1 MAASI
6 FLLGNGLQ
14 AQDLE
19 RAKPKLPE
27 AARAEVKPK
36 NEVEPSNSSAAS
48 SGSDT
53 VLLAKLEGIVF
64 VSSIEKVNKEG
75 RKDKGVRVES
85 LPLLSED
92 PSFLKAV
99 EGYLEDSLSFSKL
112 NEISRLAVQ
121 IYLKKGRPV
130 VDVFVPEQSI
140 EGGTVQWV
148 VMEGKL
154 GEIRAVGNKWFRG
167 DVLTDDI
174 RSKRGGII
182 NGRTVEADAAW
193 LNQNPFRQV
202 VPTFVRG
209 KEVGYTDI
217 ELRTQDRFPLRV
229 YTGYEDNGSD
239 MTGDERWMAGFNW
252 GDAFFL
258 DHILSYQ
265 FTTSSNGWHSK
276 AHSGSYTIPVPT
288 LKHRMTFSGSYGTS
302 NADVPA
308 PFQMGGESWQV
319 GGRYNIPLP
328 TPQAW
333 SWLTHEASWGFDFK
347 QSNNNL
353 EFGGTQVFD
362 TVTDVAQWTAGYTL
376 STTDPLGTTR
386 LSANAFWSPGQWA
399 SHNHDHQFLAARNDS
414 QADYAYVNVGGE
426 RVTRLP
432 WDFSSVTKGSFQFS
446 DRNLLSSETLGVGG
460 SNSVRG
466 YDEREANGDEGWLF
480 SQELRTPAVNPLVE
494 MGWTKARDSLQFLAF
509 WDYGVAEQWKPMW
522 LQNKDVELS
531 SAGGGLRY
539 GVSSYMSVKFD
550 YGWQLIDSGANR
562 RYDSRGHLSVMFS
575 Y

>member
-1 MAASI
+1 MAVV
-6 FLLGNGLQ
+6 LMGTGGLAF

-19 RAKPKLPE
+19 RVKPKLPE
-27 AARAEVKPK
+27 PSQVDSKPK
-36 NEVEPSNSSAAS
+36 NETTPRSSAGIPDEEGKIFLPSLKGVVFIS
-48 SGSDT
+48 SM
-53 VLLAKLEGIVF
+53 
-64 VSSIEKVNKEG
+64 EKVAPGG
-75 RKDKGVRVES
+75 REEKGVRIEGLPILSDETAFQKSVE
-85 LPLLSED
+85 
-92 PSFLKAV
+92 A
-99 EGYLEDSLSFSKL
+99 YLDKPLSFAKL

-148 VMEGKL
+148 VMEGKVGKIRATGQKWFSGERL
-154 GEIRAVGNKWFRG
+154 EGEIRS
-167 DVLTDDI
+167 LP
-174 RSKRGGII
+174 GGVIDGKQI
-182 NGRTVEADAAW
+182 EADAAW

-217 ELRTQDRFPLRV
+217 ELRTQDRFPLRT
-229 YTGYEDNGSD
+229 YAGYEDNGSD

-265 FTTSSNGWHSK
+265 FTTSSNGWHFK
-276 AHSGSYTIPVPT
+276 AHSGSYTIPVPV
-288 LKHRMTFSGSYGTS
+288 LKHRVTFSGSYGTS

-362 TVTDVAQWTAGYTL
+362 TVTDVAQWTAGYSL
-376 STTDPLGTTR
+376 SAVDPLGTTR
-386 LSANAFWSPGQWA
+386 FSANAFWSPGQWA

-426 RVTRLP
+426 RVTKLP
-432 WDFSSVTKGSFQFS
+432 WDFSAVTKGSFQFA

-466 YDEREANGDEGWLF
+466 YDEREANGDEGCLF

-494 MGWTKARDSLQFLAF
+494 MGWTNARDALQFLAF
-509 WDYGVAEQWKPMW
+509 WDYGVAETWKPMW
-522 LQNKDVELS
+522 LQNKDAELS